1 MTACETCQQ
10 RVRLCVQRFEFVLA
24 PSSNLAVRSILK
36 RRLNALPPG
45 LQKTVTALEV
55 SAQAMA
61 VAEAVALRIDRDGGF
76 GLFVD
81 YGQETISG
89 HPQPADPTADRN
101 LAQDPVIVGRS
112 DHPDAGVYRKPR
124 RGHGDLHR

>member
-81 YGQETISG
+81 YGQDQPYDMSLNAIRNHEGI
-89 HPQPADPTADRN
+89 HPLQ
-101 LAQDPVIVGRS
+101 V
-112 DHPDAGVYRKPR
+112 R
-124 RGHGDLHR
+124 RASPCL